1 MADSVCAD
9 VKDQTVAYN
18 STTGSEPVDPTD
30 TSYVVEI
37 RSQRNQSATCRNC
50 VKILKKTQRQTL
62 YSRIREYL
70 VAERN
75 IDVKLK
81 RFKVKSNS
89 AISPFAFLRKL
100 FAALFQ
106 HETEAKFTSDELEKL
121 TEYQLGALKESL
133 RNLIS
138 EKTKELQQE
147 KLRRIKERQ
156 ALLGSKQKAKDLET
170 EALVTLRPFLNKHP
184 SLDDL
189 TRVLMF

>member
-1 MADSVCAD
+1 MADSVCVD

-89 AISPFAFLRKL
+89 AISLFAFLCKL

-147 KLRRIKERQ
+147 KLKRIKERQ

-170 EALVTLRPFLNKHP
+170 EAWVTLRPFLNKHP

>member
-1 MADSVCAD
+1 MADSVCVD
-9 VKDQTVAYN
+9 VKYLTVAYN
-18 STTGSEPVDPTD
+18 STTGSERVDPTD
-30 TSYVVEI
+30 TSYVVEL

-81 RFKVKSNS
+81 RFKVKSK
-89 AISPFAFLRKL
+89 SPFAFLRKL

-147 KLRRIKERQ
+147 KLKRIKERQ
-156 ALLGSKQKAKDLET
+156 VLLGSKQKAKDLET
-170 EALVTLRPFLNKHP
+170 EAWVTLRPFLNKHP

-189 TRVLMF
+189 TRVLLF